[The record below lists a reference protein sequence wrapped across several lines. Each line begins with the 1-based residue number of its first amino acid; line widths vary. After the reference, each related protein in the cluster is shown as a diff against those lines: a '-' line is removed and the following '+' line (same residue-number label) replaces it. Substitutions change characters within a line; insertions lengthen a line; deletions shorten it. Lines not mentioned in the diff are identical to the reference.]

1 MRKVLAALVCVT
13 VALGVSM
20 SAQAVNIT
28 GKWAF
33 NVQTDGGGGTPTI
46 TFKQDGE
53 TLTGHYSGQLGE
65 SDLKGTVKGKMIE
78 FTFNAEAQGQSI
90 DVAYKGEI
98 VDKDNLKG
106 TLALAGGQLNGTF
119 TAKRQ

>member
-1 MRKVLAALVCVT
+1 MGVSLAA
-13 VALGVSM
+13 
-20 SAQAVNIT
+20 QAINIT

-53 TLTGHYSGQLGE
+53 KLSGHYSGQLGE
-65 SDLKGTVKGKMIE
+65 ADFTGTVKAKVVE
-78 FTFNAEAQGQSI
+78 FKFNADAQGQAI
-90 DVAYKGEI
+90 DVVYKGEI
-98 VDKDNLKG
+98 VDKDNMKG